1 MDYETIELTSE
12 TPVATIRL
20 NRPERMNAVIEAMY
34 LEIQDALS
42 HCETDAK
49 TRCVIVTGSVLE
61 RKGVAKQAFCAGA
74 DLKHHAAGTRTEAQ
88 RGDYIRLAHETTRKI
103 HQFPRPIIAAVNGP
117 ARGAGAELALNCDFV
132 LMADEATLG
141 FPEIGLGTFVGGGVT
156 RILPRLIGLSRAK
169 ELVYTGRVINGT
181 EAVALGLA
189 LASHRTP
196 DLLTEARRLAL
207 ELSGKAPVSI
217 ALAKRQLHESP
228 DLPLET
234 VLDLE
239 AEAILEC
246 MKTEDWH
253 EGLRAFSEN
262 RKPKFLGH

>member
-1 MDYETIELTSE
+1 MDYETIELTTE
-12 TPVATIRL
+12 KPVATIRL
-20 NRPERMNAVIEAMY
+20 NRPERMNAVIEEMY

-42 HCETDAK
+42 RCETDAK

-88 RGDYIRLAHETTRKI
+88 RDDYIRLAHETTRKI
-103 HQFPRPIIAAVNGP
+103 HKSPKPIIAAVNGP
-117 ARGAGAELALNCDFV
+117 ARGAGAELALNCDFI

-189 LASHRTP
+189 LASHRAP
-196 DLLTEARRLAL
+196 DLLTEARKMAL
-207 ELSGKAPVSI
+207 ELSEKAPVSVV
-217 ALAKRQLHESP
+217 LAKRHLHESP
-228 DLPLET
+228 DLRQ
-234 VLDLE
+234 

-246 MKTEDWH
+246 MKTEDWQ

-262 RKPKFLGH
+262 RKPKFLGR